1 MMLVGDVGGT
11 KTVVALTERD
21 GDAPRTVREATYRSR
36 DWASLED
43 LVADF
48 VGGSRPHLDASCF
61 GVAGPVMD
69 GRVRVTNLPWV
80 VDAERLR
87 EAAGVKRLAL
97 LNDVEATAYGMLFLG
112 DHEFETLQRGSRP
125 RFQGH
130 VGVIAVG
137 TGLGEAL
144 LAFDGAGHR
153 PLPSEGGHADFAPR
167 TEQEFAL
174 LRFLRAELGG
184 RVSLERVLSGM
195 ALPDVY
201 RFLRRESGAS
211 EPAWLAERLAAGDRS
226 AAIAQAGLAGEDP
239 VCAETLRLVVGVY
252 GAEAG
257 NLALRSVT
265 CGGVLVGGGVAPKLL
280 PALRSGVFME
290 AFLDKGRLRPFL
302 EALEVSV
309 ALNSNTALL
318 GCAHYALRL

>member
-21 GDAPRTVREATYRSR
+21 GDAPRTVRQATYRSR
-36 DWASLED
+36 DWGSLED
-43 LVADF
+43 LVAEF
-48 VGGSRPHLDASCF
+48 LGGSRPNLDAACF

-69 GRVRVTNLPWV
+69 GRVRVTNLPWI

-87 EAAGVKRLAL
+87 EATGAKRLAL

-112 DHEFETLQRGSRP
+112 EHEFETLQRGTRP
-125 RFQGH
+125 RFHGH
-130 VGVIAVG
+130 VAVIAVG

-144 LAFDGAGHR
+144 LAFDGEQHR

-167 TEQEFAL
+167 SDREFAL
-174 LRFLRAELGG
+174 LRFLGAELGG
-184 RVSLERVLSGM
+184 HVSVERVLSGM
-195 ALPDVY
+195 AIHDVY
-201 RFLRRESGAS
+201 RFLRRESGAP
-211 EPAWLAERLAAGDRS
+211 EPSWLAERLAAGDRS
-226 AAIAQAGLAGEDP
+226 AAVSQAGLAGEDP
-239 VCAETLRLVVGVY
+239 VCAETLRLFAGVY

-265 CGGVLVGGGVAPKLL
+265 CGGVLLGGGVAPKIL
-280 PALRSGVFME
+280 PVLRSGAFLE

-302 EALEVSV
+302 ETLEVSV
-309 ALNSNTALL
+309 ALDSNTALL
-318 GCAHYALRL
+318 GCARWALRL